1 MSSSPPSLNGSPSIR
16 KRHSSSI
23 SSSSSTSTP
32 PRKMPTINISSLNK
46 KPRKLPF
53 WKPLKVAP
61 LSSYRE
67 REEMIKAIINR
78 QISNTYDKFYDNLG
92 ISDYNWSKT
101 EFQITVVKTI
111 RNLIFEGSELAK
123 FYQKLQEDFDMK
135 DEKIKT
141 LEAEVEAKSKENDE
155 IQKDHSIM
163 EEQLNSATVQ
173 INTMEQTIDD
183 LQEELIDAKQ
193 EADAAIQQKEE
204 IKGQINAEAILLFEK
219 WTKLMEKAQ
228 KIST

>member
-1 MSSSPPSLNGSPSIR
+1 MSTSPPSLNGSPPIR
-16 KRHSSSI
+16 KRHSYPI

-32 PRKMPTINISSLNK
+32 PRKMP
-46 KPRKLPF
+46 KLPF

-78 QISNTYDKFYDNLG
+78 QISNTYDKFYNNLRV
-92 ISDYNWSKT
+92 SDCWSKP
-101 EFQITVVKTI
+101 EFQITAVKTI

-123 FYQKLQEDFDMK
+123 FCQKLKEDFDMK

-141 LEAEVEAKSKENDE
+141 LEAQVEAKSKEKDE

-193 EADAAIQQKEE
+193 EADAAIQEKEE
-204 IKGQINAEAILLFEK
+204 IKGRINAEAILLFEK

-228 KIST
+228 KTST